1 MTSVFVVKDDG
12 KPIKVFSSHEAAHKF
27 MIQTG
32 VEYEQ
37 NFLTSRW
44 RLEDIVDSHKYVIKR
59 SIWYLYVFY
68 YECVDKTFE
77 IEEMKVEF

>member
-1 MTSVFVVKDDG
+1 MTVVSILKEDG
-12 KPIKVFSSHEAAHKF
+12 KPIKVFSNHETAHKF
-27 MIQTG
+27 MIKTG

-44 RLEDIVDSHKYVIKR
+44 RLEDLVDEHKYVIKR
-59 SIWYLYVFY
+59 CIWYLYVFY

-77 IEEMKVEF
+77 IEEMNVEC